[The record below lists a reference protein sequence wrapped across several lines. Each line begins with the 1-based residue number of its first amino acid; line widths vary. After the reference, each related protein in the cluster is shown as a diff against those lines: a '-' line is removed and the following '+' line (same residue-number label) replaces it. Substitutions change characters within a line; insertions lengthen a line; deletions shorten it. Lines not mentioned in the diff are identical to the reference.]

1 MQNKNIYIGIDLGTS
16 SVKVI
21 AADASGAI
29 RAEQSES
36 YKVSYPEKGYSEQ
49 NPADWFKATI
59 KALSRLNVK
68 NVKGIAVGGQMHGL
82 VALDRGGNVIRPCI
96 LWNDGRAFK
105 ETATLNSFEKL
116 PEWTGNIAF
125 AGFTAPK
132 ILWLK
137 ENEPENF
144 ARTDKIML
152 PKDYLVY
159 MLTGEFVTDYSDA
172 SGTLLLDVANKR
184 WSREMLEICGLNENK
199 LPRLCESYSVA
210 GTLKKEI
217 ADKFGWTDVKVA
229 VGAGDNAAA
238 AAGTGTVFEN
248 DCNISLGTSGTVFVA
263 CDKFMLPKNNALHG
277 FCHANGKWHL
287 MGCIL
292 SAASANK
299 WWIEDIL
306 NSDYSAPEKAIEK
319 LGKNDVFFL
328 PYLTGERCPHNDVN
342 ARGAFIGLSADTTR
356 EEMSLAVLEG
366 VAFALKDCL
375 EIGVKVNKSTVCG
388 GGAKSA
394 LWLKILAN
402 VLNLPLYRV
411 ETEQGPA
418 YGAAMLAM
426 TACGEF
432 DGLESASKLVVK
444 TLAQAPEQGLV
455 EPYAEKYKKYKKLYP
470 LLREWYEAAG
480 K

>member
-1 MQNKNIYIGIDLGTS
+1 M
-16 SVKVI
+16 
-21 AADASGAI
+21 
-29 RAEQSES
+29 
-36 YKVSYPEKGYSEQ
+36 
-49 NPADWFKATI
+49 
-59 KALSRLNVK
+59 
-68 NVKGIAVGGQMHGL
+68 
-82 VALDRGGNVIRPCI
+82 
-96 LWNDGRAFK
+96 
-105 ETATLNSFEKL
+105 
-116 PEWTGNIAF
+116 
-125 AGFTAPK
+125 
-132 ILWLK
+132 
-137 ENEPENF
+137 
-144 ARTDKIML
+144 
-152 PKDYLVY
+152 
-159 MLTGEFVTDYSDA
+159 
-172 SGTLLLDVANKR
+172 
-184 WSREMLEICGLNENK
+184 
-199 LPRLCESYSVA
+199 
-210 GTLKKEI
+210 
-217 ADKFGWTDVKVA
+217 
-229 VGAGDNAAA
+229 
-238 AAGTGTVFEN
+238 
-248 DCNISLGTSGTVFVA
+248 
-263 CDKFMLPKNNALHG
+263 
-277 FCHANGKWHL
+277 
-287 MGCIL
+287 
-292 SAASANK
+292 
-299 WWIEDIL
+299 
-306 NSDYSAPEKAIEK
+306 
-319 LGKNDVFFL
+319 
-328 PYLTGERCPHNDVN
+328 N